1 MDVTGRERGPDG
13 RGLAGALPSECPW
26 GVWRRE
32 GWFPAEAQFLLLSL
46 PGEKKM
52 GDE

>member
-13 RGLAGALPSECPW
+13 RGLAGALPW
-26 GVWRRE
+26 GVRRRE